1 MADKVIVHVGAPKT
15 GTSFV
20 QDLLF
25 RERESL
31 QQRGILYPAEQFDD
45 HFKAALDLMQL
56 PWGGLEWQASGAWE
70 RLAQQVRDWPG
81 TAVISHEILATASRQ
96 HVARALESLGAS
108 SGDTEVHV
116 LYSARDLVRQIPAEW
131 QENVKH
137 RRTTRYG
144 EFLEILRDPAREDEI
159 AQWFFGV
166 QEIPDVLDR
175 WAATLPRERVHVLTV
190 PAPGSPREL
199 LWERFASVIGI
210 DPLEFVPAEEGR
222 ANASLGVPE
231 VAVLRSLNER
241 IEDIVWNLNYRP
253 LVREHLVH
261 QRLSRN
267 TTSPRIGL
275 PKDVWE
281 WAVDL
286 SAQWVAEL
294 ERRRYDVVGNLADLV
309 PTGEAPPF
317 VDPDDPDPAAVAEV
331 ALQAL
336 AEMTK
341 EAARLRNEEEELH
354 AHLAE
359 VSMQLHDA
367 HSTPIWKYKEKLVR
381 KAERSRVAHA
391 GLAAYRR
398 VRGRS
403 SRST

>member
-1 MADKVIVHVGAPKT
+1 MAHKVILHVGAPKT

-25 RERESL
+25 REREDL
-31 QQRGILYPAEQFDD
+31 QQRGILYPAEQFDS

-56 PWGGLEWQASGAWE
+56 PWGGLEWQATGQWDRVAE
-70 RLAQQVRDWPG
+70 QVRAWPG

-96 HVARALESLGAS
+96 HVARALASLGDA
-108 SGDTEVHV
+108 EVHV

-137 RRTTRYG
+137 RRTTTYA
-144 EFLEILRDPAREDEI
+144 EFLEVLMDPARGDEI

-175 WAATLPRERVHVLTV
+175 WASSLPADRVHVLTV
-190 PAPGSPREL
+190 PPPGAPRTL
-199 LWERFASVIGI
+199 LWERFASVIGV
-210 DPLEFVPAEEGR
+210 DPVEFVPAEEGR

-253 LVREHLVH
+253 LVREYLVH

-267 TTSPRIGL
+267 TSSPRIGL
-275 PKDVWE
+275 PPAAYD
-281 WAVDL
+281 WAEGL
-286 SAQWVAEL
+286 SRAWVAEL
-294 ERRRYDVVGNLADLV
+294 RSREYDVVGDLDDLL
-309 PTGEAPPF
+309 PSGPPAPF
-317 VDPDDPDPAAVAEV
+317 VDPDDADPAMVAEV

-354 AHLAE
+354 AHLAD
-359 VSMQLHDA
+359 VMSQLDDA
-367 HSTPIWKYKEKLVR
+367 HATKLWKYKERLVA
-381 KAERSRVAHA
+381 KAEHSRAAHL

-398 VRGRS
+398 VRGRN
-403 SRST
+403 SRSV

>member
-1 MADKVIVHVGAPKT
+1 MAQKVILHVGAPKT

-25 RERESL
+25 REREAL
-31 QQRGILYPAEQFDD
+31 RDRGILYPAEQFDS
-45 HFKAALDLMQL
+45 HFRAALDLMQL
-56 PWGGLEWQASGAWE
+56 PWGGLEWQASGTWDEVA
-70 RLAQQVRDWPG
+70 RQVRAWPG

-96 HVARALESLGAS
+96 HVARALESLGD
-108 SGDTEVHV
+108 GDTEIHL

-137 RRTTRYG
+137 RRTTTYA
-144 EFLEILRDPAREDEI
+144 EFLAVLMDPARADEI

-175 WAATLPRERVHVLTV
+175 WASSLPRERVHVLTV
-190 PAPGSPREL
+190 PPPGAPREL

-210 DPLEFVPAEEGR
+210 DPHDFTPAEEGR

-231 VAVLRSLNER
+231 VAVLRLLNER

-253 LVREHLVH
+253 IVREYLVH
-261 QRLSRN
+261 QRLSHN
-267 TTSPRIGL
+267 ISSPRIGV
-275 PKDVWE
+275 PQDAWD
-281 WAVDL
+281 WATDL
-286 SAQWVAEL
+286 SRTWVAEL
-294 ERRRYDVVGNLADLV
+294 ERRGYDVVGDLADLV
-309 PTGEAPPF
+309 PQGDAPPF
-317 VDPDDPDPAAVAEV
+317 VDPDHPDPAAVAEV

-354 AHLAE
+354 AHLAD
-359 VSMQLHDA
+359 VSLQLHDA
-367 HSTPIWKYKEKLVR
+367 HSTPVWKYKEKLVR
-381 KAERSRVAHA
+381 KAESSRVAHA

>member
-1 MADKVIVHVGAPKT
+1 MAQKVILHVGAPKT

-25 RERESL
+25 REREAL
-31 QQRGILYPAEQFDD
+31 QAQGILYPAEQFDS
-45 HFKAALDLMQL
+45 HFRAALDLMQL
-56 PWGGLEWQASGAWE
+56 PWGGLEWQASGQWE
-70 RLAQQVRDWPG
+70 RVAAAVRDWPG

-96 HVARALESLGAS
+96 HVRRALESLGDA
-108 SGDTEVHV
+108 EVHV

-137 RRTTRYG
+137 RRTTSYA
-144 EFLEILRDPAREDEI
+144 EFLEILMDPTRSDEI

-175 WAATLPRERVHVLTV
+175 WASTLPRERVHVLTV
-190 PAPGSPREL
+190 PPPGSPRGL

-210 DPLEFVPAEEGR
+210 DPQEFLPAEDGR

-231 VAVLRSLNER
+231 AAVLRSLNER

-253 LVREHLVH
+253 LVREYLVH
-261 QRLSRN
+261 QRLSNN
-267 TTSPRIGL
+267 TGSPRIGL
-275 PKDVWE
+275 PKHAWD
-281 WAVDL
+281 WAQDL
-286 SAQWVAEL
+286 SRAWIAEL
-294 ERRRYDVVGNLADLV
+294 ERRQYDVVGDLADLV
-309 PTGEAPPF
+309 PAGDAPAF
-317 VDPDDPDPAAVAEV
+317 VDPDDADPAAVAEV

-354 AHLAE
+354 AHLAD
-359 VSMQLHDA
+359 VMSQLDDA
-367 HSTPIWKYKEKLVR
+367 HTTPIWKYKERLVR
-381 KAERSRVAHA
+381 KAEHSRMAHV

-398 VRGRS
+398 VRGRN